1 MLWWLSWRMVEWFPT
16 INISSI
22 LCFLGWMLLLAL
34 LAAGTLCFLLHW
46 GALLLQSQRSFIS
59 LNSYKTDNGDL
70 FYNFQ
75 GLCRLL
81 RSSSIQLL
89 KSAFFH
95 SPLLLIRTWQSL
107 APLSSKITFWIFTQ
121 SHSATVEYWTSFLH
135 RPFGFFQTMRLL
147 FSLVIFVLKTEAKRM
162 GGDIFWAF
170 ASS

>member
-1 MLWWLSWRMVEWFPT
+1 M
-16 INISSI
+16 

-89 KSAFFH
+89 KSAFF
-95 SPLLLIRTWQSL
+95 
-107 APLSSKITFWIFTQ
+107 PLSSPADSYLTILSTSKQQNHFLNIHSVPLRNSWILDFFFTI
-121 SHSATVEYWTSFLH
+121 H

>member
-1 MLWWLSWRMVEWFPT
+1 MT
-16 INISSI
+16 
-22 LCFLGWMLLLAL
+22 FLENGWMIPHNQYFFNFLLFRMNVALLAL

-89 KSAFFH
+89 KSAFF
-95 SPLLLIRTWQSL
+95 
-107 APLSSKITFWIFTQ
+107 PLSSPADSYLTILSTSKQQNHFLNIHSVPLRNSWILDFFFTWTIWFF
-121 SHSATVEYWTSFLH
+121 SDHATLIF
-135 RPFGFFQTMRLL
+135 FGNFCPENRGQTD
-147 FSLVIFVLKTEAKRM
+147 